1 MARRGQQQRVPYD
14 ERAEIA
20 LLGNLILRPSNMDEI
35 SRTITPADFYKPSH
49 AHIYSAISE
58 LWHRGAEKIDAVVI
72 ADVLKTH
79 GLLEAIGGPATLVHL
94 QSEAPSTALTSAQR
108 YSEIILRMSTYRSAL
123 RVAENLRI
131 AAYDMRDDPN
141 DIIDSAKAELEA
153 IGIHLGEMP
162 PDTYILDEYL
172 SRPQHERPGWVIP
185 GLLRSGWRVMVV
197 AAEGVG
203 KALALDTPIPS
214 PDGWTTMGNLRPGH
228 RLFDLNG
235 EICTVTFATEVQLG
249 RSCYEVEFSDGS
261 VIVADADHQWLTHT
275 ANEREK
281 RKAPATRTTTEIL
294 ETLRVRSGNV
304 ANHSIPTC
312 GPLQYE
318 SSTLPIDP
326 YLLGIWLGD
335 GASRG
340 AAISTADE
348 EILQAFR
355 DGGFVVTHDSNND
368 YRIAGEGKW
377 DRSLSFESAL
387 RGLSLIQNKHIPA
400 LYLMASVKD
409 RISLLQ
415 GLMDS
420 NGSIGLNGRCEFS
433 VTSEVLATQ
442 TMELIVGLGHKATIN
457 DGRVV
462 SRRWR
467 ITFMPTVQ
475 TFRLT
480 RKLCRQIVASTRAST
495 RYITDVRPVPSVPV
509 KCVQVDSPSHTYL
522 AGRSCIPTHNT
533 VLFRQMAILAAQGL
547 HPLHFGQ
554 IDPVRTLIVDLE
566 NPEDSVMDVC
576 IPINEKVKARVRDSY
591 TPDRAW
597 LWHRPAGINLRS
609 RPDRIALETVISRT
623 QPQLVCLGP
632 LYKAY
637 EVNAHENDELAAREI
652 MAVFDDLRTR
662 YGFGLM
668 LEHHAP
674 KETAGTKRKLMP
686 YGSSL
691 WLRWPEIGINLY
703 PGESGISTL
712 TVGRWRGD
720 RLENEWPI
728 SISRSEGFPWAG
740 TWETGHFS
748 NNAES
753 SSVLRHDAIAE
764 PVDESLTPLSPE
776 DRDEPPPDEPDDRWA
791 DVDPHDQF

>member
-1 MARRGQQQRVPYD
+1 MARRGQEPRIPYD
-14 ERAEIA
+14 EKAEVA

-35 SRTITPADFYKPSH
+35 SRIITPADFYKPSH

-58 LWHRGAEKIDAVVI
+58 LWHRGAEKIDAVIV
-72 ADVLKTH
+72 ADTLKTH

-94 QSEAPSTALTSAQR
+94 QAEAPSTALTSAQR

-123 RVAENLRI
+123 RVAEELRI

-203 KALALDTPIPS
+203 K
-214 PDGWTTMGNLRPGH
+214 
-228 RLFDLNG
+228 
-235 EICTVTFATEVQLG
+235 
-249 RSCYEVEFSDGS
+249 
-261 VIVADADHQWLTHT
+261 
-275 ANEREK
+275 
-281 RKAPATRTTTEIL
+281 
-294 ETLRVRSGNV
+294 
-304 ANHSIPTC
+304 
-312 GPLQYE
+312 
-318 SSTLPIDP
+318 
-326 YLLGIWLGD
+326 
-335 GASRG
+335 
-340 AAISTADE
+340 
-348 EILQAFR
+348 
-355 DGGFVVTHDSNND
+355 
-368 YRIAGEGKW
+368 
-377 DRSLSFESAL
+377 
-387 RGLSLIQNKHIPA
+387 
-400 LYLMASVKD
+400 
-409 RISLLQ
+409 
-415 GLMDS
+415 
-420 NGSIGLNGRCEFS
+420 
-433 VTSEVLATQ
+433 
-442 TMELIVGLGHKATIN
+442 
-457 DGRVV
+457 
-462 SRRWR
+462 
-467 ITFMPTVQ
+467 
-475 TFRLT
+475 
-480 RKLCRQIVASTRAST
+480 
-495 RYITDVRPVPSVPV
+495 
-509 KCVQVDSPSHTYL
+509 
-522 AGRSCIPTHNT
+522 T

-547 HPLHFGQ
+547 HPLHFGT

-576 IPINEKVKARVRDSY
+576 IPINEKVKARVRESY

-691 WLRWPEIGINLY
+691 WLRWPEIGINMY
-703 PGESGISTL
+703 PGESGINTL
-712 TVGRWRGD
+712 TLGRWRGD

-728 SISRSEGFPWAG
+728 SISRSEGFPWTG
-740 TWETGHFS
+740 TWETGYFS
-748 NNAES
+748 NNSES
-753 SSVLRHDAIAE
+753 SGVLRRDAITE
-764 PVDESLTPLSPE
+764 PVDESLTPLAPE
-776 DRDEPPPDEPDDRWA
+776 DRDEPQPQEPDDPWD
-791 DVDPHDQF
+791 DVDPYDQF